1 MTMAK
6 GSPAVKG
13 RPVRFTPQ
21 FIETIKELVAKGIC
35 RKEIANRLG
44 VTLGSLQVTC
54 SRLRISLRRPG
65 SGRGVA
71 HTAQAN
77 GVAHATPGTPSFKVE
92 LIMRHEGEERTS
104 DIPLALPVIGEL
116 ALEAMSRDLKIA
128 ELIEQLMVSAI
139 NKDLIHK
146 ILSKSDGDS

>member
-1 MTMAK
+1 MMGLGYSDHAAMTK

-21 FIETIKELVAKGIC
+21 FIETIKELVAKGIS
-35 RKEIANRLG
+35 REEIANRLG

-65 SGRGVA
+65 SGRGGA
-71 HTAQAN
+71 LRMQPRPMALRTQ
-77 GVAHATPGTPSFKVE
+77 PPFKVE
-92 LIMRHEGEERTS
+92 LIMRHEGKERTS

-128 ELIEQLMVSAI
+128 EL
-139 NKDLIHK
+139 
-146 ILSKSDGDS
+146 